1 MNILLAYQNN
11 LCRSFLQNTLSE
23 REQLFS
29 ISVAGSVEEI
39 KKIVSGTQKFNLI
52 ALDIN
57 LPDILIENSL
67 AEIKNML
74 GYQTAFALIG
84 PHYSFDEFQRYQ
96 KLNLFG
102 YLPYSLSP
110 EALVGALRIMVAGE
124 IYFPT
129 IMDNEAQVSSKDYF
143 TKWLT
148 NREKEVLK
156 GLLNGESNKEM
167 ARTHDL
173 SEVTIKHHLKS
184 LRSKLGAKNRTHA
197 VCRAIE
203 LDLANETPIPN
214 STMASLASVA

>member
-52 ALDIN
+52 
-57 LPDILIENSL
+57 
-67 AEIKNML
+67 
-74 GYQTAFALIG
+74 
-84 PHYSFDEFQRYQ
+84 
-96 KLNLFG
+96 
-102 YLPYSLSP
+102 
-110 EALVGALRIMVAGE
+110 ALRIMVAGE

-203 LDLANETPIPN
+203 LGLANETPIPN
-214 STMASLASVA
+214 STMASMASVA